1 MSAILSQEENNT
13 ATTDLVENAGKQI
26 VAVTGNVL
34 GGAVYT
40 HTENATAVSKK
51 SLLYWCVNVLLL
63 LPNWFRHRSFAYLIH
78 QLGSAHEWSGVW
90 SGPF

>member
-34 GGAVYT
+34 GGDRAQ
-40 HTENATAVSKK
+40 K
-51 SLLYWCVNVLLL
+51 
-63 LPNWFRHRSFAYLIH
+63 PLI
-78 QLGSAHEWSGVW
+78 G
-90 SGPF
+90 

>member
-1 MSAILSQEENNT
+1 MSAILSQQENNP

-40 HTENATAVSKK
+40 HTESATAVSK
-51 SLLYWCVNVLLL
+51 VL
-63 LPNWFRHRSFAYLIH
+63 RR
-78 QLGSAHEWSGVW
+78 GSAVNLINSKWRIQDFIIFCFEGKN
-90 SGPF
+90 

>member
-1 MSAILSQEENNT
+1 MSAILSQEENNA

-40 HTENATAVSKK
+40 HTENATAVSKE
-51 SLLYWCVNVLLL
+51 SLY
-63 LPNWFRHRSFAYLIH
+63 IH
-78 QLGSAHEWSGVW
+78 CL
-90 SGPF
+90 

>member
-40 HTENATAVSKK
+40 HTENATAVSKVLRR
-51 SLLYWCVNVLLL
+51 SSAVN
-63 LPNWFRHRSFAYLIH
+63 LINSKWRI
-78 QLGSAHEWSGVW
+78 QDFIIFCFEGKN
-90 SGPF
+90 

>member
-40 HTENATAVSKK
+40 HTENATAVSK
-51 SLLYWCVNVLLL
+51 VL
-63 LPNWFRHRSFAYLIH
+63 RR
-78 QLGSAHEWSGVW
+78 GSAVNLINSKWRIQDFIIFCFEGKN
-90 SGPF
+90 

>member
-1 MSAILSQEENNT
+1 MSAILSQEENKT

-40 HTENATAVSKK
+40 HTENATAVSK
-51 SLLYWCVNVLLL
+51 VL
-63 LPNWFRHRSFAYLIH
+63 RR
-78 QLGSAHEWSGVW
+78 GSAVNLINSKWRIQDFIIFCFEGKN
-90 SGPF
+90 

>member
-40 HTENATAVSKK
+40 HTENATAVSK
-51 SLLYWCVNVLLL
+51 VL
-63 LPNWFRHRSFAYLIH
+63 RR
-78 QLGSAHEWSGVW
+78 GSAVNLINLKWRIQDFIIFCFEGKN
-90 SGPF
+90 

>member
-1 MSAILSQEENNT
+1 MSAILSQEENNP

-40 HTENATAVSKK
+40 HTENATAVSK
-51 SLLYWCVNVLLL
+51 VLQ
-63 LPNWFRHRSFAYLIH
+63 R
-78 QLGSAHEWSGVW
+78 GSAVNLINSKWRIQDFIIFCFEGKN
-90 SGPF
+90 

>member
-40 HTENATAVSKK
+40 HTENATAVSK
-51 SLLYWCVNVLLL
+51 VL
-63 LPNWFRHRSFAYLIH
+63 RR
-78 QLGSAHEWSGVW
+78 GSAVNLINSKWRIRDFIIFCFEGKN
-90 SGPF
+90 